1 MYPATWEVHGNLQ
14 KKKLPLAI
22 FNALSLLTQPT
33 QVFKWYKQEAHAS
46 WINLFHPSSFFSRI
60 HHCTSFFIFYFKNM
74 RNPKR
79 WHDRLLNHYNYYFLH
94 FFLIM
99 LSWESDRH
107 FVFWIVTFFEL
118 VFFKIFFQNHDY
130 IDMELVEVPS
140 LSCIKVGL
148 LTYLMLMEEV
158 IT

>member
-1 MYPATWEVHGNLQ
+1 MMDSSTITII
-14 KKKLPLAI
+14 I
-22 FNALSLLTQPT
+22 F
-33 QVFKWYKQEAHAS
+33 Y
-46 WINLFHPSSFFSRI
+46 IFFS
-60 HHCTSFFIFYFKNM
+60 
-74 RNPKR
+74 
-79 WHDRLLNHYNYYFLH
+79 
-94 FFLIM
+94 IM

-107 FVFWIVTFFEL
+107 FVLWIVTFFEL